1 MHLRPARAE
10 DAAAL
15 ALVGAAT
22 FLESY
27 ALVLP
32 GRDLVLYCAQ
42 AHAPKVYADWIADP
56 AYAVWTLEVG
66 EGMVVGYAVLGPS
79 ILPDKRPDDLE
90 LRRIYVLAPFKGGGA
105 GRQLMDA
112 AIEESRKREA
122 RRLTLGMYGGN
133 HAALAFYNRMGFK
146 TIGTRTFQVGEK
158 VCDDLVLGLD
168 LRPLEHS
175 P

>member
-32 GRDLVLYCAQ
+32 GRDLVAHCAK

-79 ILPDKRPDDLE
+79 VLPNARPDDLE
-90 LRRIYVLAPFKGGGA
+90 LRRIYVLAPFKGEGA
-105 GRQLMDA
+105 GRRLMQA
-112 AIEESRKREA
+112 AIEEA
-122 RRLTLGMYGGN
+122 RMRGAKRLTLGMYGGN
-133 HAALAFYNRMGFK
+133 HAALAFYTRMGFGQ
-146 TIGTRTFQVGEK
+146 IGTRTFQVGEK

-168 LRPLEHS
+168 LKPLEYA